1 MSERTRV
8 RLDEALVLRGLAP
21 SRSRARDMVKRGTV
35 SVDGEPEVKPARLVE
50 PSQAIAV
57 HDPAARYV
65 SRAALKL
72 VAGLEAFGFDPAG
85 HTILDLGASTGG
97 FTQVL
102 LERRAEQ
109 VVAVD
114 VGHGEMDAAL
124 RDDRRVTLI
133 EGLNA
138 RDLGR
143 DHLAGRKIHAIVADL
158 SFISLKLALPP
169 ALGLAQPGAWGIFL
183 VKPQFEVG
191 RKALGKDGV
200 VRDPEIA
207 RGAAEDIATWLEAS
221 TSGHESAADP
231 TAGTGH
237 WNVIGL
243 ISSPIAGGTGNQELL
258 LGARK
263 AVPHA

>member
-8 RLDEALVLRGLAP
+8 RLDEALVLRRLAP

-35 SVDGEPEVKPARLVE
+35 SVDGATEAKPARLVE
-50 PSQAIAV
+50 PEQTIVV

-72 VAGLEAFGFDPAG
+72 IAGLEAFGFEPAG
-85 HTILDLGASTGG
+85 ETVLDLGASAGG

-102 LERRAEQ
+102 LERGAEH
-109 VVAVD
+109 VIAVD
-114 VGHGEMDAAL
+114 VGHGEMDASL
-124 RDDRRVTLI
+124 LDDQRVTLI

-138 RDLGR
+138 RDLR
-143 DHLAGRKIHAIVADL
+143 REHLGGRKIGAIVADL

-169 ALGLAQPGAWGIFL
+169 ALGLTEPRAWCVLL

-191 RKALGKDGV
+191 RRALAKDGV
-200 VRDPEIA
+200 IRDPEVA
-207 RGAAEDIATWLEAS
+207 RAAAENIAAWIE
-221 TSGHESAADP
+221 GEKD
-231 TAGTGH
+231 
-237 WNVIGL
+237 WQFVGL
-243 ISSPIAGGTGNQELL
+243 VPSPITGGSGNRELL

-263 AVPHA
+263 APSDDA